1 MQSMV
6 GWLSLF
12 LSVCFLNGAES
23 TNGPSVNALSL
34 KIKAEKNR
42 IIPFEPVFL
51 SVTISNMAATP
62 ISLPGRWRSSF
73 RFQVRDSGVGEWR
86 DIREWW
92 KPSLSQPPLPA
103 VSLNANE
110 VQTVRIMLYTFNP
123 QYEQLFVPGHAYLV
137 RACLDN
143 ENVSSQAELT
153 ALDVPSNDGLSI

>member
-1 MQSMV
+1 MV

-110 VQTVRIMLYTFNP
+110 VQTRTDNVIHIQSAIRATFRSRSCVFGKSMP
-123 QYEQLFVPGHAYLV
+123 
-137 RACLDN
+137 
-143 ENVSSQAELT
+143 
-153 ALDVPSNDGLSI
+153 